1 MIAQKTSLN
10 ALHIVLEQVIL
21 YNIPD
26 QDCAFLQFY
35 PFHCSTCEKKRE
47 IFTEM
52 CYSKEDRGGC
62 ADANERLYFS
72 GAFGQVRIL

>member
-26 QDCAFLQFY
+26 QDCAFL
-35 PFHCSTCEKKRE
+35 KKLSLGE
-47 IFTEM
+47 VT
-52 CYSKEDRGGC
+52 
-62 ADANERLYFS
+62 
-72 GAFGQVRIL
+72 GA